1 MLVSARSWPG
11 ALLVICL
18 LLAPF
23 AVSGQPAKRPH
34 RIGVLDGGFS
44 VGGPTLKG
52 LKEGL
57 KAEGLVEG
65 QDFLLD
71 IRLTR
76 GGEESPTR
84 LAGELASGNP
94 NVIFTTGEVQTKAAA
109 GAVAPRVPIVFAQVS
124 DPVAEGLVASMAR
137 PGGRLTGVSDLF
149 ADLVAKRL
157 ELARELLPNLRR
169 VLMVYDVQDV
179 KSAAGAR
186 RAQEIA
192 PQLKLPVVT
201 RGVRTHEEA
210 VRELQ
215 TAGARDVI
223 LAPSSNNLEI
233 TALVLNLNLYVV
245 APAIFTSSFWVQG
258 GGVASYGVDFVA
270 EGAQA
275 ARLVARILRGARPE
289 DLPVEGANKIEL
301 AINRKT
307 AQAFGLTIPT
317 SLQVRAD
324 RIFERIGE

>member
-1 MLVSARSWPG
+1 MLVSARTG
-11 ALLVICL
+11 ACAVLVIGL
-18 LLAPF
+18 MLAPF
-23 AVSGQPAKRPH
+23 AVGAQPGKRPH

-52 LKEGL
+52 LKAGL

-76 GGEESPTR
+76 GGEESPTK
-84 LAGELASGNP
+84 LATDLASGNP
-94 NVIFTTGEVQTKAAA
+94 DVIFTTGEVQTRAA
-109 GAVAPRVPIVFAQVS
+109 GAAAPRVPIVFAQIS
-124 DPVAEGLVASMAR
+124 DPVAAGFVASMAR

-149 ADLVAKRL
+149 ADLVPKRL
-157 ELARELLPNLRR
+157 ELAKELLPSLRR

-192 PQLKLPVVT
+192 PQLKIPVVA
-201 RGVRTHEEA
+201 RGVRTQEEA
-210 VRELQ
+210 IRELK
-215 TAGARDVI
+215 TAGSRDVI

-233 TALVLNLNLYVV
+233 TSLVLNLNLYVV

-275 ARLVARILRGARPE
+275 ARLVTRILRGARPE
-289 DLPVEGANKIEL
+289 ELPVEGANKIEL
-301 AINRKT
+301 TINRKT

-317 SLQVRAD
+317 SLQVRVD
-324 RIFERIGE
+324 RVFERVGE

>member
-1 MLVSARSWPG
+1 VLVRLRSGAG
-11 ALLVICL
+11 ALLVIGL
-18 LLAPF
+18 MVAPF
-23 AVSGQPAKRPH
+23 AVGAQPAKRPH

-52 LKEGL
+52 LKAGL

-71 IRLTR
+71 VRLTR
-76 GGEESPTR
+76 GGEESPTK
-84 LAGELASGNP
+84 LAIDLASGNP
-94 NVIFTTGEVQTKAAA
+94 DVIFATGETQTRAVAAA
-109 GAVAPRVPIVFAQVS
+109 ATRVPIVFAQIS
-124 DPVAEGLVASMAR
+124 DPVGAGLVASMAR
-137 PGGRLTGVSDLF
+137 PGGRLTGISDLF
-149 ADLVAKRL
+149 ADLVPKRL
-157 ELARELLPNLRR
+157 ELAKELLPSLRR

-186 RAQEIA
+186 RAEEIA
-192 PQLKLPVVT
+192 PQLKIPVVA
-201 RGVRTHEEA
+201 RGVRTQEEA
-210 VRELQ
+210 IRELK
-215 TAGARDVI
+215 TAGSRDVI
-223 LAPSSNNLEI
+223 LAPASNNLEI
-233 TALVLNLNLYVV
+233 TSLVLNLNLYVV
-245 APAIFTSSFWVQG
+245 APAIFMSSFWVQG

-289 DLPVEGANKIEL
+289 DLPVEGADKIEL
-301 AINRKT
+301 TINRKT

-324 RIFERIGE
+324 RVFERVGE